1 MKDRIVEEIRSRR
14 RKLMREKYH
23 GSAEKLVHEA
33 IEWARQHPER
43 VIHARRKQA
52 VAV

>member
-14 RKLMREKYH
+14 RRLMREKYH
-23 GSAEKLVHEA
+23 GSAEKLVREA
-33 IEWARQHPER
+33 IEWERQHPDR

-52 VAV
+52 VAG

>member
-14 RKLMREKYH
+14 RKLIREKYD
-23 GSAEKLVHEA
+23 GSAMKLVREA
-33 IEWARQHPER
+33 IEWERQHPDR

-52 VAV
+52 VAI